1 MEMGNDVLCDVL
13 VIVIDKSNISNK
25 YKCIGK
31 LFNTTDNKEI
41 KRIIDN
47 AYNNVELS

>member
-1 MEMGNDVLCDVL
+1 MDIKNDVIIDVM